1 MARRNRTIKAETT
14 QTADNKTILGTFTGK
29 CCDAAVFNNNDMK
42 LDRELFEKLIDSEEY
57 KDAMEHRYYIGFLGH
72 PEDPNCQDFKDAC
85 IVMTSMEIKPN
96 DEIYGT
102 FDLIDTPVGR
112 VVKTFID
119 AGVEFGISI
128 RGAGDVDAEGNVD
141 PDTFIFRGFDLVAFP
156 AYNDAVP
163 EFLEIAA
170 TSDPKYRKIKAAI
183 TTNLPYIT
191 SATALDEIQST
202 LNPHSAEYKKLEARK
217 QDIGTPDES
226 CPECSDEELEEI
238 TAKKLRC
245 MTDMYIEE
253 CEKVRKLEKALA
265 ATRTE
270 LKSVKASCERKI
282 QSLKRI
288 TASQNDLMTRR
299 VTKVTA
305 TNRRLEKELQLA
317 DSKIRKVEASKSVLA
332 DKNSALQ
339 DKNSELQGKNSA
351 ISKEL
356 DRANKNNL
364 IYKQKIECSSADI
377 EDRDATISDLQ
388 KELNKTVVASATAKR
403 DASNR
408 DEEVKQLKSEL
419 SSSDQTIADLESRIV
434 ACEDMLFEYQQA
446 YADFYATALGTS
458 VSGLPITASTS
469 VSELKD
475 LIQGATNTSNISA
488 MPAYGIDDE
497 DTIGNPVDV
506 VDGVDDDTLATL

>member
-1 MARRNRTIKAETT
+1 MAKRRVKIKANTT
-14 QTADNKTILGTFTGK
+14 EIKKNPAILGTYSGK

-72 PEDPNCQDFKDAC
+72 PEDPNCQDFKDGC
-85 IVMTSMEIKPN
+85 IVMTDMEIKSN

-112 VVKTFID
+112 IVKSYID
-119 AGVEFGISI
+119 AGVQFGISI

-170 TSDPKYRKIKAAI
+170 SSDPKYKKIKAAI
-183 TTNLPYIT
+183 ETNLPYIT
-191 SATALDEIQST
+191 SSTAIEQIQAN

-217 QDIGTPDES
+217 ADIGTPEDV

-253 CEKVRKLEKALA
+253 CEKNKQLETTLA

-270 LKSVKASCERKI
+270 LKAIKANYDRKI
-282 QSLKRI
+282 KSLERI
-288 TASQNDLMTRR
+288 TASQNRLMSERLQ
-299 VTKVTA
+299 KVTA
-305 TNRRLEKELQLA
+305 SNNELEKQIRITDRRLRRVQ
-317 DSKIRKVEASKSVLA
+317 ASN
-332 DKNSALQ
+332 D
-339 DKNSELQGKNSA
+339 ELQGKNSEI
-351 ISKEL
+351 ISEL
-356 DRANKNNL
+356 NKANKNNL

-377 EDRDATISDLQ
+377 EDRDATISNLQ
-388 KELNKTVVASATAKR
+388 KELDKTVIASTNAKK

-408 DEEVKQLKSEL
+408 DEEVKQLKSEI
-419 SSSDQTIADLESRIV
+419 SSLKKELRESDTRV
-434 ACEDMLFEYQQA
+434 TACEEMLFDYQQSF
-446 YADFYATALGTS
+446 ADFYATALGTS
-458 VSGLPITASTS
+458 VSGLTITADTS
-469 VSELKD
+469 VNELKN

-488 MPAYGIDDE
+488 MPDYDINEDDFLGSP
-497 DTIGNPVDV
+497 IDV
-506 VDGVDDDTLATL
+506 VDETSGEDLATL

>member
-1 MARRNRTIKAETT
+1 MAKRRVKIKANTT
-14 QTADNKTILGTFTGK
+14 ELKKNPTILGTYTGK

-72 PEDPNCQDFKDAC
+72 PEDPNCQDFKDGC
-85 IVMTSMEIKPN
+85 IVMTDMELKSN

-102 FDLIDTPVGR
+102 FDLINTPVGR
-112 VVKTFID
+112 VVKSFID
-119 AGVEFGISI
+119 AGVQFGISI

-141 PDTFIFRGFDLVAFP
+141 PDTFIFRGFDLVTFP

-170 TSDPKYRKIKAAI
+170 ASDPKYKKIKAAI

-191 SATALDEIQST
+191 STTAIDEIQAT

-217 QDIGTPDES
+217 ADIGTPEDV

-253 CEKVRKLEKALA
+253 CEKNKELEATLA

-270 LKSVKASCERKI
+270 LKSIKANYDRKI
-282 QSLKRI
+282 KSLERI
-288 TASQNDLMTRR
+288 TASQNRLMSERLQ
-299 VTKVTA
+299 KVTA
-305 TNRRLEKELQLA
+305 SNEELEKQVRIS
-317 DSKIRKVEASKSVLA
+317 DRKLRRVQASN
-332 DKNSALQ
+332 D
-339 DKNSELQGKNSA
+339 ELQGKNSEI
-351 ISKEL
+351 ISEL
-356 DRANKNNL
+356 NKANKNNL

-377 EDRDATISDLQ
+377 KDRDATISNLQ
-388 KELNKTVVASATAKR
+388 KELDKTVVASTNAKR

-408 DEEVKQLKSEL
+408 DEEVKRLKSEI
-419 SSSDQTIADLESRIV
+419 SSLTKELRESDIRIT
-434 ACEDMLFEYQQA
+434 ASEEMLFDYQQA
-446 YADFYATALGTS
+446 FADFYATALGTS
-458 VSGLPITASTS
+458 VSGLTITADTS
-469 VSELKD
+469 VSELKN

-488 MPAYGIDDE
+488 MPDYDISEDDF
-497 DTIGNPVDV
+497 IGSPVDV
-506 VDGVDDDTLATL
+506 VDEASGEDLATL